1 MKRFFLLI
9 VLAACGSGTTT
20 DNDAGNGDAG
30 NDVVSKDSSPS
41 DAAATDSSSNDSATG
56 DGGTLGQGQHCDPQS
71 NECQPNLLCCSEP
84 THMPDA
90 ATAYFC
96 ETPDNTNQCP
106 KLP

>member
-1 MKRFFLLI
+1 MKRFFLLV
-9 VLAACGSGTTT
+9 VLVACGSGTTT

-30 NDVVSKDSSPS
+30 NDVVSNDSSPS
-41 DAAATDSSSNDSATG
+41 DAVATDSSSNDSAAG
-56 DGGTLGQGQHCDPQS
+56 DGGLVQGQLCDPQ
-71 NECQPNLLCCSEP
+71 NNQCRPTLLCCSEP

-90 ATAYFC
+90 ATGYFC